1 MPTPLPKLTGS
12 VHPDFERVARVFERQ
27 LPDGAGG
34 AALCVYHRGEKVVD
48 CWGGTR
54 DKAGHPWEADTLA
67 LSYSTSK
74 GVVSTLMHMLVDRG
88 LVDYDDPVREYWPE
102 FAHGGKAVIT
112 LRHVMCH
119 EAGLYHI
126 RGMVDHARR
135 MLDWDYMVEALGDAI
150 PVHAPGRAHGYH
162 GFTYGWLVGELIQR
176 VSGKPFSSLLESEI
190 ARPLGLDG
198 LYIGLP
204 ADQLGRRAQI
214 IPSALINGA
223 GSSAAM
229 RRWVRGIN
237 RVLRVVGQ
245 PINLGELGN
254 ALMPEGIEE
263 LDFDSEA
270 FASAS
275 IPAANGMFTA
285 RSLAKMYAAL
295 ANDGELDGVRLLSRD
310 TLWRATEVQNRG
322 IGRVIPVPMH
332 WRLGYHRV
340 ATFGPAVP
348 NGFGHA
354 GFGGSG
360 AWADPDRDLAVA
372 LVLNSGVGTP
382 FGDLRIVRIGTA
394 ALRCA
399 EER

>member
-1 MPTPLPKLTGS
+1 MLRGT
-12 VHPDFERVARVFERQ
+12 VHPDFKRVARVFERL
-27 LPDGAGG
+27 LPEEVGG
-34 AALCVYHRGEKVVD
+34 AALCIYHRGEKVVD

-54 DKAGHPWEADTLA
+54 DLAGNPWQEDTLS

-74 GVVSTLMHMLVDRG
+74 GVTSTLLHMCVDRG
-88 LVDYDDPVREYWPE
+88 LIDYDDPVRKYWPE
-102 FAHGGKAVIT
+102 FAHAGKADIT
-112 LRHVMCH
+112 VRQVMCH
-119 EAGLYHI
+119 EAGLYQI
-126 RGMVDHARR
+126 RRMVDHARR

-150 PVHAPGRAHGYH
+150 PCHEPGRSHGYH

-176 VSGKPFSSLLESEI
+176 VTGKPFTELLQSEI

-204 ADQLGRRAQI
+204 ADQMHRRAQL
-214 IPSALINGA
+214 IPSAIT
-223 GSSAAM
+223 SADGNVLNAM
-229 RRWVRGIN
+229 RRWTRGIN
-237 RVLRVVGQ
+237 RVLRVIGQ
-245 PINLGELGN
+245 PIDLM
-254 ALMPEGIEE
+254 ALAEALVPEGIEE
-263 LDFDSEA
+263 LDFDSPE
-270 FASAS
+270 FLSVP

-285 RSLAKMYAAL
+285 RSLAKMYAVL
-295 ANDGELDGVRLLSRD
+295 ANDGELHGVRLLGRD

-340 ATFGPAVP
+340 ATLGPGIP
-348 NGFGHA
+348 NGFGHY

-360 AWADPDRDLAVA
+360 AFADPDRELAVA
-372 LVLNSGVGTP
+372 LTLNSGVGTP
-382 FGDLRIVRIGTA
+382 FGDLRIVRIGTT